1 VIGVTGRRV
10 ALAFATAALLLV
22 VMPSSAALPVAHV
35 YIQFAAYGPEQL
47 DVLPGQRVLWTN
59 VSVRTH
65 TVTSDDRLFDSGDV
79 TSDSHFSFQFN
90 TPGSYR
96 YHCTIHAG
104 IVGEVDVRSVILD
117 GLPTAAVPK
126 GTAVEFDGR
135 TATPGQP
142 VLVQQRGESG
152 SFRTVGRVKAAAN
165 GNWKTRIDALTT
177 ADFRA
182 VSGPSASETRRL
194 LVSER
199 KVHVQP
205 TSSGLAVSVTPAAPY
220 APFLVE
226 VYRRERFGWW
236 PVARGETNYV
246 SEADVR
252 VRRPAR
258 VRIVLV
264 DRDGWTPLAT
274 SRVVRLPKR

>member
-1 VIGVTGRRV
+1 VRRV
-10 ALAFATAALLLV
+10 AVALAAAALLLV
-22 VMPSSAALPVAHV
+22 AMPSSAALPVAHI

-59 VSVRTH
+59 VSTRTH
-65 TVTSDDRLFDSGDV
+65 TVTSDDGFFDSGDV
-79 TSDSHFSFQFN
+79 ASDSRFSFQFN
-90 TPGSYR
+90 TPGAYR

-104 IVGEVDVRSVILD
+104 IVGEIDVRKVILD
-117 GLPTAAVPK
+117 GLPTAAVPE
-126 GTAVEFDGR
+126 GTPVEFDGR
-135 TATPGQP
+135 TSTPGQM
-142 VLVQQRGESG
+142 VLVQQRGAGG
-152 SFRTVGRVKAAAN
+152 SFRTVTRVKAAPN
-165 GNWKTRIDALTT
+165 GTWKARIAARTT

-182 VSGPSASETRRL
+182 ASGSSASESRRL

-205 TSSGLAVSVTPAAPY
+205 TPSGLAVSVSPAAPY
-220 APFLVE
+220 APYLVE
-226 VYRRERFGWW
+226 VYLRERFGWW

-252 VRRPAR
+252 VRHRPSR

-274 SRVVRLPKR
+274 SRVVSFPKR

>member
-1 VIGVTGRRV
+1 VRRV
-10 ALAFATAALLLV
+10 ALAVAAPALLLV
-22 VMPSSAALPVAHV
+22 AMPSSAALPVANV

-59 VSVRTH
+59 VSTRTH

-79 TSDSHFSFQFN
+79 PSDSRFSFQFN
-90 TPGSYR
+90 TPGIYR

-104 IVGEVDVRSVILD
+104 IVGEVDVRKVILN
-117 GLPTAAVPK
+117 GLPTAAVPV
-126 GTAVEFDGR
+126 GTPVEVDGR

-142 VLVQQRGESG
+142 VLVQQRSESG
-152 SFRTVGRVKAAAN
+152 AFRTVARVKAAAN
-165 GNWKTRIDALTT
+165 GSWKTTIEARTT
-177 ADFRA
+177 ADVRA

-199 KVHVQP
+199 KVHVRA
-205 TSSGLAVSVTPAAPY
+205 TRTGLSVSVTPAAPY

-226 VYRRERFGWW
+226 TYLRERFGWW
-236 PVARGETNYV
+236 PVARGETDYV

-252 VRRPAR
+252 IRSRPAR

-264 DRDGWTPLAT
+264 DSDGWTPLAT
-274 SRVVRLPKR
+274 SRVVRLP

>member
-1 VIGVTGRRV
+1 
-10 ALAFATAALLLV
+10 
-22 VMPSSAALPVAHV
+22 VAHV

-59 VSVRTH
+59 VSSRTH
-65 TVTSDDRLFDSGDV
+65 TVTSDTGLFDSGDV
-79 TSDSHFSFQFN
+79 ESDSRYSFQFN
-90 TPGSYR
+90 TPGTYR

-104 IVGEVDVRSVILD
+104 IVGEVDVRKVILD
-117 GLPTAAVPK
+117 GLPTAAVPE
-126 GTAVEFDGR
+126 GAPVEFGGR
-135 TATPGQP
+135 TSTPGQP
-142 VLVQQRGESG
+142 VLIQQRAGG
-152 SFRTVGRVKAAAN
+152 GAFRTVARVKPAAN
-165 GNWKTRIDALTT
+165 GSWTTKVPARTT

-182 VSGPSASETRRL
+182 LSGADASEIRRM

-199 KVHVQP
+199 KVHVQATP
-205 TSSGLAVSVTPAAPY
+205 SGVSVSVAPAAPY

-226 VYRRERFGWW
+226 VYLRERFGWW
-236 PVARGETNYV
+236 PVARGETDYV
-246 SEADVR
+246 SEAEVR

-264 DRDGWTPLAT
+264 DKDGWTPLAT